1 MWTHAF
7 ATSPNWGPI
16 LTTGGG
22 LVFSGGTNDRMF
34 RAFDAKS
41 GKVLWEYPTSSGII
55 GQPST
60 FTVDG
65 VQYVAVQS
73 GWGVDSRAMQ
83 RGLNLLRPGQFPEVP
98 EGGSVWVF
106 AVN

>member
-1 MWTHAF
+1 
-7 ATSPNWGPI
+7 
-16 LTTGGG
+16 
-22 LVFSGGTNDRMF
+22 VFVGGTNDRMF

-41 GKVLWEYPTSSGII
+41 GAVLWEYPTSSGVI

-83 RGLNLLRPGQFPEVP
+83 RSLNLLHPGQYPEVP